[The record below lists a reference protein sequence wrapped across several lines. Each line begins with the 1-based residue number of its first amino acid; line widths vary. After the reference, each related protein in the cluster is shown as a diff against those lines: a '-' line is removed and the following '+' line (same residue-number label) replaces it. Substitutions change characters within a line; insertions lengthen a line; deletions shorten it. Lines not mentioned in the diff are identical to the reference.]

1 MSTPRRWLEY
11 TIILSARA
19 IIIIISIIMK
29 YMKNVLCLHA
39 SSFVLP
45 SYRDGI
51 TRFFLLHCIA
61 LHFSIAERVK
71 ARVIATSFA
80 CGKQK
85 RNQFLAIIVAVA
97 AANTTSFKCKSKTNA
112 CNRTYTNSSQAKT
125 STKQASN
132 HQPTLRDPFKTPDTI
147 ECVVCMQQIRRHNK
161 TSRQE

>member
-19 IIIIISIIMK
+19 IIIIIIISIIMK

-61 LHFSIAERVK
+61 LHFSIAERESKPESLQQVLLVVNRK
-71 ARVIATSFA
+71 ETSFWP
-80 CGKQK
+80 
-85 RNQFLAIIVAVA
+85 LLLLLLLPILLV
-97 AANTTSFKCKSKTNA
+97 
-112 CNRTYTNSSQAKT
+112 SS
-125 STKQASN
+125 ASPRPMHATEHTPIQVKPR
-132 HQPTLRDPFKTPDTI
+132 HQPSKQPTINLPSGIHSRHQTP
-147 ECVVCMQQIRRHNK
+147 
-161 TSRQE
+161 